1 VRTIEHRQGIKVAC
15 PEEIAFEQGWL
26 TADKVLQ
33 RAARLG
39 KNEYAAYLRRRV
51 TELTE
56 N

>member
-1 VRTIEHRQGIKVAC
+1 
-15 PEEIAFEQGWL
+15 
-26 TADKVLQ
+26 VLE
-33 RAARLG
+33 RATRLG